1 MTKSFNFSKI
11 LTWLDAELTA
21 NRTDTVQ
28 DALAFLAEQMI
39 EMNKAKNEEI
49 KDFLKWLEREID
61 AEIEELENKT
71 NIKKYHEHDFNH
83 LLEILKK
90 NKNKISIDPSDRGK
104 QELLERHFTKSMSV
118 LEPLKT
124 KIEKTDELIDEIVY
138 KLYGLTEE
146 EVGIVKGG
154 I

>member
-1 MTKSFNFSKI
+1 MQKLLSFI
-11 LTWLDAELTA
+11 ETELTA
-21 NRTDTVQ
+21 NRTDTVH

-49 KDFLKWLEREID
+49 KDFLKWLGREIH
-61 AEIEELENKT
+61 AEIEDLANKT
-71 NIKKYHEHDFNH
+71 AIKEYHEHSFEH
-83 LLEILKK
+83 LLDVLKK
-90 NKNKISIDPSDRGK
+90 NKKKISINPSDRGK

-124 KIEKTDELIDEIVY
+124 KIKATDELIDEIVY
-138 KLYGLTEE
+138 RLYGLTNK
-146 EVGIVKGG
+146 EVEIVRGG